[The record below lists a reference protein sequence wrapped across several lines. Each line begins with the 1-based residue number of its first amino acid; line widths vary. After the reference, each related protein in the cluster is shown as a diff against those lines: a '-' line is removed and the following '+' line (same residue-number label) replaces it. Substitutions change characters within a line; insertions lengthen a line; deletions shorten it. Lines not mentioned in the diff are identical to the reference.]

1 MSFSPSLS
9 AAEQHHLISY
19 ANAAVSHAVSVF
31 TAKLGNKD
39 FFSRED
45 IDDIVGDVI
54 FKAYRSWDRYDPD
67 KAKLSTWVSTIAVNS
82 IKDAVDYRMKRLSIS
97 GPLDIRATD
106 DDDEEEHDASVV
118 CDKRRG
124 FNPEMLELF
133 SHYEADRDM
142 NRKDFEKSIAEQVG
156 TLSEKNQRI
165 FKMLTEEVSRKDMA
179 VMEGCTPNAASKRVF
194 DIRAVLR
201 ASLLEIA
208 REFDIPCDSIAG

>member
-9 AAEQHHLISY
+9 AAEQHQLISH
-19 ANAAVSHAVSVF
+19 ANSAVSHAVSVF
-31 TAKLGNKD
+31 TAKLGNEY

-45 IDDIVGDVI
+45 IEDIVGDVI
-54 FKAYRSWDRYDPD
+54 FKACRSWDRYDPD
-67 KAKLSTWVSTIAVNS
+67 KAKLSTWVCTIAVNS
-82 IKDAVDYRMKRLSIS
+82 VKDAVDYRMKRLSIS

-106 DDDEEEHDASVV
+106 DDDEEEHDASEV

-142 NRKDFEKSIAEQVG
+142 NRKDFEKSVAEQVG
-156 TLSEKNQRI
+156 TLSEKNQRF

-208 REFDIPCDSIAG
+208 REFDIPYDSIAG